1 MTMTDPISDMLTR
14 IRNALMAMK
23 NELEMP
29 NSKMKVEIAKILKEE
44 GYIDN
49 YRIMPDNK
57 QNILKLTLKYGQE
70 EKRII
75 TGLERVSKP
84 GRRMYCSKDKIPQVL
99 NGLGI
104 NILSTSKG
112 VITGEKARKIGV
124 GGEIL
129 CNIW

>member
-14 IRNALMAMK
+14 IRNTLMAMK

-29 NSKMKVEIAKILKEE
+29 SSKMKVEIAKILKEE

-49 YRIMPDNK
+49 YRIMPDSK
-57 QNILKLTLKYGQE
+57 QNILKLTLKFGQE
-70 EKRII
+70 EKKII

-84 GRRMYCSKDKIPQVL
+84 GRRIYCAKDKIPQVL

-112 VITGEKARKIGV
+112 VITGERARKMGV

-129 CNIW
+129 CKIW